1 MMKLKLFD
9 FEKYEDYGW
18 EFFLQVLKSSKFALI
33 DLRFQIDEFPATEWF
48 PCVLF
53 GFGPH
58 DVFGFSF
65 RWKWFQFTLNFMNFR
80 PRNLNW
86 YRDGGERYK
95 DID

>member
-1 MMKLKLFD
+1 MMKILD
-9 FEKYEDYGW
+9 AVTYEDYGKEW
-18 EFFLQVLKSSKFALI
+18 FFQLLSHYPKFALI
-33 DLRFQIDEFPATEWF
+33 DCRVQWDEYPATEFF

-58 DVFGFSF
+58 DLFGFSI
-65 RWKWFQFTLNFMNFR
+65 RYKWFQFTFSFMNFK

-86 YRDGGERYK
+86 YRSGEERYK